1 MKKLLSD
8 RVVELVTVVYL
19 TLLSVYNIITNPEAN
34 MATTQFISC
43 NSFKNVNGTSNLMCL
58 LDPQLQTKIRS
69 FDPMEVEETF
79 GSGIQ
84 GPYEPTRGYEDD
96 EWYWLSSKGHVWG
109 IGWRWGQ
116 ARLRGKGRP
125 GSRPDAQDA
134 AEFVAF
140 LEREIL
146 V

>member
-1 MKKLLSD
+1 
-8 RVVELVTVVYL
+8 
-19 TLLSVYNIITNPEAN
+19 
-34 MATTQFISC
+34 MATTQFIPS
-43 NSFKNVNGTSNLMCL
+43 NSFKTVNGTSNLMFL
-58 LDPQLQTKIRS
+58 LDLPLQNKIRS
-69 FDPMEVEETF
+69 FDPYQLEEVF
-79 GSGIQ
+79 GQ
-84 GPYEPTRGYEDD
+84 GSECYIPSKGYEDD

-116 ARLRGKGRP
+116 ARLRGKGRDGNRP
-125 GSRPDAQDA
+125 GAQDA

>member
-1 MKKLLSD
+1 
-8 RVVELVTVVYL
+8 
-19 TLLSVYNIITNPEAN
+19 
-34 MATTQFISC
+34 MATTQFIPS
-43 NSFKNVNGTSNLMCL
+43 NKFQTVNGTSNLMHL
-58 LDPQLQTKIRS
+58 LDSQLQATIRS

-79 GSGIQ
+79 GGGIE

-116 ARLRGKGRP
+116 ARLRGKGRDGNRP
-125 GSRPDAQDA
+125 GAQDA